1 MDKKELH
8 YASLDEQI
16 SKLKSHYLI
25 IQNEERAKKVLE
37 AIGYSNLIKSYREPY
52 IISTETGKMYRS
64 DVTFEQIYSLYL
76 SSKNLRNA
84 VMASMLDLE
93 ERIKESAADV
103 IARSFG
109 IHQDDYLAFRNYQ
122 NKRKRKQRF
131 SLSGI
136 LTTMKDTLDTDKN
149 PIHHYTVQYGFVPPW
164 ILFKSVYLSTIIN
177 FIDLMKK
184 PQQTLMVKKLYPDN
198 ASHSPEVM
206 INLMMDTLF
215 TCLEYRNIA
224 AHGGRIYNYRSNR
237 RVRFSSEIPFSMEG
251 FSQLLQ
257 ILNFMKYTA
266 PYEHLQNVLTHELN
280 RHCSNYPQDVTYLG
294 QILNVNIFKREIVWV
309 TDKTN
314 KYHINQ
320 HCSGMQNAKQ
330 IDLTEA
336 IKQGFIQCKRCCQ
349 TY

>member
-136 LTTMKDTLDTDKN
+136 
-149 PIHHYTVQYGFVPPW
+149 HTV
-164 ILFKSVYLSTIIN
+164 L
-177 FIDLMKK
+177 
-184 PQQTLMVKKLYPDN
+184 
-198 ASHSPEVM
+198 
-206 INLMMDTLF
+206 
-215 TCLEYRNIA
+215 
-224 AHGGRIYNYRSNR
+224 
-237 RVRFSSEIPFSMEG
+237 
-251 FSQLLQ
+251 
-257 ILNFMKYTA
+257 
-266 PYEHLQNVLTHELN
+266 
-280 RHCSNYPQDVTYLG
+280 
-294 QILNVNIFKREIVWV
+294 
-309 TDKTN
+309 
-314 KYHINQ
+314 
-320 HCSGMQNAKQ
+320 
-330 IDLTEA
+330 
-336 IKQGFIQCKRCCQ
+336 
-349 TY
+349 